1 MACAGVK
8 YLRRSRSTFTSST
21 GFPENSL
28 MNPMYVSSHTWISF
42 ARICT
47 FTDVSNVRLSLGG
60 CVMICAFGSACL
72 HPLSPAASSIAAF
85 PKHFPTATVWIL
97 GRM

>member
-1 MACAGVK
+1 
-8 YLRRSRSTFTSST
+8 
-21 GFPENSL
+21 
-28 MNPMYVSSHTWISF
+28 
-42 ARICT
+42 
-47 FTDVSNVRLSLGG
+47 
-60 CVMICAFGSACL
+60 MICAFGSACL